1 MIRRPYNII
10 RRFSHSHKPSF
21 PFDYASW
28 HKSQDIKAINDM
40 NNKINDMSKKI
51 DDVYF
56 KMNLAT
62 YILKAS
68 AIGVGIGI
76 TIPLVIRVSKS
87 FF

>member
-1 MIRRPYNII
+1 MILRPTNIV
-10 RRFSHSHKPSF
+10 RKLSHSHKPSF

-40 NNKINDMSKKI
+40 NNKINDMSNKI

-62 YILKAS
+62 YILKGS
-68 AIGVGIGI
+68 AIGAGIGI
-76 TIPLVIRVSKS
+76 TIPVIIRLFKS